1 MFGENYGFQFC
12 GGKCSPFWQ
21 GKRRVTVASDQ
32 NKLPIGLVVKHLG
45 FIKISKILISRKI
58 SEIKNCDVV
67 PLFYIKTMNR
77 KTL

>member
-1 MFGENYGFQFC
+1 MGFNSVVEGAHHSGKENEEYQWHQI
-12 GGKCSPFWQ
+12 KL
-21 GKRRVTVASDQ
+21 
-32 NKLPIGLVVKHLG
+32 NKLPIGLVVKHLR

-67 PLFYIKTMNR
+67 PLFYIKTIDR